1 MYTLSLFTI
10 LFWLVS
16 LLILFFHATFQ
27 RFPTGGFWGFLWSV
41 SFTGSILLSIA
52 LIYNFLNPDPIEYEE
67 APIEMVYFD
76 DEVSEEGYITALRD
90 NFYSLNVELLKWQ
103 SNTFSIPPHDEIFQM
118 PVDEILAQVSKIF
131 EEHPPGDVEGF
142 IQSALERQRL
152 YCMGYMETICGGK
165 EERERTIDEFLN
177 SVQILAGDTVDKQFW
192 ERSKQDKIRYLFNNE
207 KHLPYFT
214 QYFPHVSNFDNA
226 DAFIEA
232 AHQAVKIR
240 CERQQ
245 NFCISQIKMFN
256 PDDG

>member
-16 LLILFFHATFQ
+16 LLILFCYATFQ
-27 RFPTGGFWGFLWSV
+27 RFPTGGFLGFLQSV

-52 LIYNFLNPDPIEYEE
+52 LIYNILNPDPIEYEE

-76 DEVSEEGYITALRD
+76 DEASEEGYIWALREYFFQLNQD
-90 NFYSLNVELLKWQ
+90 LIFSGRSNLTYS
-103 SNTFSIPPHDEIFQM
+103 PDEIFQM

-131 EEHPPGDVEGF
+131 KEHPPGDVEGF

-152 YCMGYMETICGGK
+152 YCMGYMETICGGE
-165 EERERTIDEFLN
+165 EEREQTIDELLN
-177 SVQILAGDTVDKQFW
+177 SVVFLASDTGDKQFW
-192 ERSKQDKIRYLFNNE
+192 ERSKQDKIRYLLNNE
-207 KHLPYFT
+207 KHLPYLT
-214 QYFPHVSNFDNA
+214 HLFPNVSSFDNA

-232 AHQAVKIR
+232 AHKAEKRR

>member
-16 LLILFFHATFQ
+16 LLILFFFATFQ
-27 RFPTGGFWGFLWSV
+27 RFPTGGFLGFLWSV
-41 SFTGSILLSIA
+41 SITGSIILSIA
-52 LIYNFLNPDPIEYEE
+52 LIYNLLDPDPIEYEE

-90 NFYSLNVELLKWQ
+90 NFFQLNHELIYSGR
-103 SNTFSIPPHDEIFQM
+103 SNLAYSPDEIFQM

-131 EEHPPGDVEGF
+131 KEHQPGDVEGF
-142 IQSALERQRL
+142 IQSALVRQRL
-152 YCMGYMETICGGK
+152 YCMGYMETICGGE
-165 EERERTIDEFLN
+165 EERERTLDELLN
-177 SVQILAGDTVDKQFW
+177 SFVYGAGYTGDKQFW

-207 KHLPYFT
+207 KHLLYRT
-214 QYFPHVSNFDNA
+214 EYFPNASNFDNA

-232 AHQAVKIR
+232 AHQSVKRR